1 MIPIDV
7 LVHELLKEGDIFSYS
22 NDNRQSIYLVKIG
35 NNSRTYMKEKYQV
48 CCNRDRSVLYIIVL
62 VLIGLWIVLIWVVFQ
77 RGKIY

>member
-1 MIPIDV
+1 
-7 LVHELLKEGDIFSYS
+7 
-22 NDNRQSIYLVKIG
+22 
-35 NNSRTYMKEKYQV
+35 MKEKCQV